1 MCQPL
6 FTFPLSN
13 PPCPCSQNQF
23 PIIPL
28 RLHHPSAAYA
38 LKAMFLSDALKLFKE
53 MPQWNV
59 VCFNAVL
66 SGLSQNR
73 PPGVALRVHC
83 LAVKLGVEFD
93 VYVAISLVNA
103 YSNCGDVSAVE
114 VFKEMPLKIIL
125 VTALVDMYSKCGC
138 WRAPFNVFNAAEGNN
153 RNLITWNSMISGMM
167 PNAV

>member
-1 MCQPL
+1 
-6 FTFPLSN
+6 
-13 PPCPCSQNQF
+13 
-23 PIIPL
+23 
-28 RLHHPSAAYA
+28 
-38 LKAMFLSDALKLFKE
+38 

-114 VFKEMPLKIIL
+114 VFKEMPLKSVL
-125 VTALVDMYSKCGC
+125 SY
-138 WRAPFNVFNAAEGNN
+138 NVFVSGLLQN
-153 RNLITWNSMISGMM
+153 RIPRLVLDVFKDTMM
-167 PNAV
+167 VGF